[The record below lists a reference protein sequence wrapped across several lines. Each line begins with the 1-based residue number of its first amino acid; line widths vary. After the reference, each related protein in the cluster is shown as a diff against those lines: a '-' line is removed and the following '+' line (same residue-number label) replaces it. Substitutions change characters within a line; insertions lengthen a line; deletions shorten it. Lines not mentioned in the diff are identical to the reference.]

1 MVYFSDIT
9 FSHLSADETG
19 AFEAGSI
26 WKYNPKTETAVIFRS
41 PSGMSNGIK
50 FDALGNMIICEG
62 ADFGGQ
68 RIIRTDMKSGKSYVV
83 AGHYRGRPFNSPN
96 DVTIDLE
103 GRLYFSD
110 PRYLGHEAI
119 EQPVM
124 AVYRIDPNGAITRI
138 ITDAGKPNGVCVSP
152 DNKKIYVVSNDNGTT
167 RIEQLAQGQKKRNKY
182 IKTKEPAYIQRETPT
197 HQRKTNKTFKTI
209 DKHIQNE

>member
-26 WKYNPKTETAVIFRS
+26 WKYNPKTEPETTDIFRS
-41 PSGMSNGIK
+41 PSEMSNGIK

-62 ADFGGQ
+62 ADSGGQ

-96 DVTIDLE
+96 DVT
-103 GRLYFSD
+103 
-110 PRYLGHEAI
+110 H
-119 EQPVM
+119 
-124 AVYRIDPNGAITRI
+124 
-138 ITDAGKPNGVCVSP
+138 
-152 DNKKIYVVSNDNGTT
+152 
-167 RIEQLAQGQKKRNKY
+167 
-182 IKTKEPAYIQRETPT
+182 
-197 HQRKTNKTFKTI
+197 
-209 DKHIQNE
+209 